1 MKFTMEI
8 HVVIIRLFLAILLSG
23 LIGMER
29 QNKNRPAGFK
39 THILVCLGSA
49 LTMMISQSILLS
61 PGFTG
66 SFDPTRL
73 GAQVISGIG
82 FLGAGTIIREGASVK
97 GLTTAA
103 TLWAVAC
110 VGLAVG
116 AGFYWGAIACAIL
129 IFIVLKVLGLLSF
142 AMNEK
147 SANLILHVTADNTPD
162 KIGEICM
169 LLSDYHVTIRNMEFI
184 TEDEDFE
191 NRRIQLKFV
200 LNLPHKTTHTE
211 VICAIASLEGVLSVE
226 E

>member
-1 MKFTMEI
+1 MEI
-8 HVVIIRLFLAILLSG
+8 HIIIFRLFLAVLLSG

-49 LTMMISQSILLS
+49 LTMMISKYVANE
-61 PGFTG
+61 PGFAG

-110 VGLAVG
+110 VGLAIG
-116 AGFYWGAIACAIL
+116 TGFYWGAVFCAVL
-129 IFIVLKVLGLLSF
+129 IFIVLKVLGIISNV
-142 AMNEK
+142 MNEK
-147 SANLILHVTADNTPD
+147 SANLILHVVAENTPD

-169 LLSDYHVTIRNMEFI
+169 LLGDYHITIRNLEFSSD
-184 TEDEDFE
+184 TEEMGSRYI
-191 NRRIQLKFV
+191 NLKFV
-200 LNLPHKTTHTE
+200 LSLPHKTTHTE
-211 VICAIASLEGVLSVE
+211 VICAVSSIEGVVSVE